1 MGASWSTEVFWFGAF
16 DLPPTLFDESWALSL
31 GFSPPF
37 SLMKKSL
44 VFRNSK
50 FGSNA
55 TGRTVTFSMT
65 LGSSRTPFPG
75 AETTRKIKIRNATA
89 NLISLIKRVLEA
101 GVNAQPTMLIGTSG
115 AVELTQ
121 IA

>member
-1 MGASWSTEVFWFGAF
+1 MF
-16 DLPPTLFDESWALSL
+16 DFPPTLLVESCALSF

-37 SLMKKSL
+37 SLMKKRL

-55 TGRTVTFSMT
+55 TGSAVTFSMT

-75 AETTRKIKIRNATA
+75 AETTKKVKIRSAAA

-101 GVNAQPTMLIGTSG
+101 GVNAQPTMLISISR
-115 AVELTQ
+115 AMELTQ
-121 IA
+121 IAK

>member
-1 MGASWSTEVFWFGAF
+1 MF
-16 DLPPTLFDESWALSL
+16 DFPPTLLVESCALSL
-31 GFSPPF
+31 AFSPPF

-55 TGRTVTFSMT
+55 TGKGVTFSMT

-75 AETTRKIKIRNATA
+75 AETTRKGKIKSATA
-89 NLISLIKRVLEA
+89 NLTSVIKRVLEA
-101 GVNAQPTMLIGTSG
+101 AVNAQPTVLIGIDR

-121 IA
+121 IAK

>member
-1 MGASWSTEVFWFGAF
+1 
-16 DLPPTLFDESWALSL
+16 
-31 GFSPPF
+31 
-37 SLMKKSL
+37 MKKRL

-55 TGRTVTFSMT
+55 TGRAVTFSMT

-75 AETTRKIKIRNATA
+75 AETTRKAKIRSAAA
-89 NLISLIKRVLEA
+89 NLISLIKRVFKA
-101 GVNAQPTMLIGTSG
+101 GVNAQPTMLIHISR

-121 IA
+121 IAK